1 MQRRARAHTH
11 KHTCYALSRATE
23 EQIFYYRIR
32 FSARQKVKETETIA
46 AAGSVASNYMN
57 ISREKTEKRANP
69 AGGCQQP
76 QGRDE
81 GDSKPWS
88 LHHRL
93 LLPRHRSREGFRRQV
108 PCSQFSVPGSQF
120 EVLSSRFPVVALCA
134 RTTLAGKFSFS
145 GPRPF
150 SF

>member
-1 MQRRARAHTH
+1 
-11 KHTCYALSRATE
+11 
-23 EQIFYYRIR
+23 
-32 FSARQKVKETETIA
+32 
-46 AAGSVASNYMN
+46 MN
-57 ISREKTEKRANP
+57 INKEKTEKRANP

-81 GDSKPWS
+81 GDSKPSS

-93 LLPRHRSREGFRRQV
+93 LLPRHRAREGCRRQV
-108 PCSQFSVPGSQF
+108 PCSQFSVPGSHF

-150 SF
+150 FPFDTSPGAMSTAGSGNLGSG